1 MSWEKK
7 TRCLWLLDKLKREN
21 TLTLEEYECL
31 TSVKALEL
39 VYYAAEHAGEARKK
53 VYGNEVYIRGLIK
66 ISNRCGN
73 DCFYCGIRRSNK
85 NCERYFLPREQ
96 ILACCAKGY
105 VLGLRTFVLQGG
117 GGTITA
123 DTICDIIS
131 DIHRIYPDCAI
142 MLSLGEH
149 IRSEYEQMYFAGA
162 NHYSLYHMTADREHY
177 ERLHPGEMSFHNR
190 MDCLRDLKDIGFRI
204 GCGFM
209 VGSPHQTP
217 HTLAKE
223 LKFIEEFQ
231 PDMCGITPFVP
242 HKDTPFSSYHPGTL
256 LQTVYLL
263 SLARLIRPNILL
275 PSATVLSCIAEDG
288 RERSIKAGANV
299 VTVDLS
305 PMSVRDKYSPH
316 GNKTDRGEAKHELEQ
331 LKVSMERIGYRVAFD
346 RGNVKRQSDLPKKER
361 P

>member
-1 MSWEKK
+1 MSREKK

-21 TLTLEEYECL
+21 ALTLEEYECL

-53 VYGNEVYIRGLIK
+53 VYGNEVYISGLIK

-85 NCERYFLPREQ
+85 NCKRYTLTREQ

-105 VLGLRTFVLQGG
+105 ILGVRSFVLQGG
-117 GGTITA
+117 GGTVTA
-123 DTICDIIS
+123 DIICDIIS

-142 MLSLGEH
+142 TLSLGEYM
-149 IRSEYEQMYFAGA
+149 RSEYEQMYFAGA
-162 NHYSLYHMTADREHY
+162 SRYSLHHMAADKKHF
-177 ERLHPGEMSFHNR
+177 ERLHPEEMSFDNR
-190 MDCLRDLKDIGFRI
+190 MGCLRDLKDIGFRT

-209 VGSPHQTP
+209 VGSPHQTS

-231 PDMCGITPFVP
+231 PDMCSVIPFVP
-242 HKDTPFSSYHPGTL
+242 HKDTPFSPFHSGTL
-256 LQTVYLL
+256 LQTAYLL
-263 SLARLIRPNILL
+263 SLIRLIKPNILL
-275 PSATVLSCIAEDG
+275 PSAMVLSSIAEDG

-299 VTVDLS
+299 VTVNLS
-305 PMSVRDKYSPH
+305 PMQACDKYSLPD
-316 GNKTDRGEAKHELEQ
+316 NKTGREEAKQELEQ
-331 LKVSMERIGYRVAFD
+331 LKTLMERIGYRAGFD
-346 RGNVKRQSDLPKKER
+346 GEEVKR
-361 P
+361 

>member
-1 MSWEKK
+1 M
-7 TRCLWLLDKLKREN
+7 
-21 TLTLEEYECL
+21 
-31 TSVKALEL
+31 
-39 VYYAAEHAGEARKK
+39 
-53 VYGNEVYIRGLIK
+53 
-66 ISNRCGN
+66 
-73 DCFYCGIRRSNK
+73 
-85 NCERYFLPREQ
+85 
-96 ILACCAKGY
+96 
-105 VLGLRTFVLQGG
+105 LGLRTFVLQGG
-117 GGTITA
+117 VGTITA

-177 ERLHPGEMSFHNR
+177 ERLHPGKMSFHNR

-242 HKDTPFSSYHPGTL
+242 HKDTPFSSFHPGTL

-263 SLARLIRPNILL
+263 SLARLIRPNILI

-316 GNKTDRGEAKHELEQ
+316 DNKTDRGEAKHELEQ

>member
-1 MSWEKK
+1 M
-7 TRCLWLLDKLKREN
+7 DA
-21 TLTLEEYECL
+21 EEY
-31 TSVKALEL
+31 KALLLSRDTVLAAYLQEL
-39 VYYAAEHAGEARKK
+39 AREE
-53 VYGNEVYIRGLIK
+53 VLTRFGNKIFIRGLIE
-66 ISNRCGN
+66 ITNRCRN
-73 DCFYCGIRRSNK
+73 NCYYCGIRKENRNIV
-85 NCERYFLPREQ
+85 RYELAQEE
-96 ILACCAKGY
+96 ILSCCHEGY
-105 VLGLRTFVLQGG
+105 RLGFRTFVLQGG

-242 HKDTPFSSYHPGTL
+242 HKDTPFSSFHPGTL
-256 LQTVYLL
+256 LQTVYML

-316 GNKTDRGEAKHELEQ
+316 DNKTDRGEAKHELEQ